1 MTSRGFCRRLVAAI
15 LTFVTCSG
23 VPALAEQRVAL
34 VIGNSS
40 YKQAQALPNPVN
52 DATAVAALL
61 EGAGFQVV
69 LRRDVGI
76 NDMRRALREFSDL
89 TRNADVGVVYFA
101 GHGIEV
107 GGNNYLI
114 PIDAVLERDIDVDDE
129 TVSLDRVLR
138 TG

>member
-1 MTSRGFCRRLVAAI
+1 M
-15 LTFVTCSG
+15 
-23 VPALAEQRVAL
+23 
-34 VIGNSS
+34 
-40 YKQAQALPNPVN
+40 
-52 DATAVAALL
+52 

-76 NDMRRALREFSDL
+76 NDMRRALREFTDL

-107 GGNNYLI
+107 DGDNYLI

-129 TVSLDRVLR
+129 TVSLDRILR
-138 TG
+138 VVEPAKHLRLVILDACRDNPFSRDHEAYDGDTVGRPRPRQG